1 MNSIVSGLKNYF
13 TQSHFASVSDI
24 IEERRAAQEQEE
36 INTAFALSHV
46 FIMILMVTIIVF
58 GFMAVQHLCDDN
70 TERGKNTRLGMY
82 ILLLLS
88 GGQIGW
94 LYIILWIAKINIC
107 A

>member
-1 MNSIVSGLKNYF
+1 METLKKYF
-13 TQSHFASVSDI
+13 TQSHFASMQDI
-24 IEERRAAQEQEE
+24 MEEQRQQGIEQA
-36 INTAFALSHV
+36 IALSNL
-46 FIMILMVTIIVF
+46 FIIGLMVGTLVL
-58 GFMAVQHLCDDN
+58 GFMAVPKICTDQ

-94 LYIILWIAKINIC
+94 LFIILWLAKVNVC